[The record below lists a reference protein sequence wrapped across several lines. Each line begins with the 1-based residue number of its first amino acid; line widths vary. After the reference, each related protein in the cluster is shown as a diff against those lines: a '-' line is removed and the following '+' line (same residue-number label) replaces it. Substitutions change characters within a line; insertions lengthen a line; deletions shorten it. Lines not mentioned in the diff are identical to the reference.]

1 LRKNPGAG
9 IDGNLGHRGTHI
21 ITYHVSDTRLAGAK
35 KVNHG
40 TIARD
45 GIFQRYET
53 EVFSNTATLAHS
65 TRLQLPSY
73 HTTALHTP
81 HTQAHYPMSPSPAIG
96 AFVCPFIEDSK
107 HYKMTSAIE
116 SGTFIYLYNPQRHHT
131 MIYDP
136 EVGTI
141 ACECSQQESK
151 SQSVIKK
158 ISYCIVVSAAVTT
171 FIASFLAIMSWNH
184 PHTVQ
189 QWFENGSLGVV
200 VWSLFIVNVCM
211 CLVLEI
217 SYTMLDE

>member
-1 LRKNPGAG
+1 
-9 IDGNLGHRGTHI
+9 
-21 ITYHVSDTRLAGAK
+21 
-35 KVNHG
+35 
-40 TIARD
+40 
-45 GIFQRYET
+45 
-53 EVFSNTATLAHS
+53 
-65 TRLQLPSY
+65 
-73 HTTALHTP
+73 
-81 HTQAHYPMSPSPAIG
+81 
-96 AFVCPFIEDSK
+96 
-107 HYKMTSAIE
+107 
-116 SGTFIYLYNPQRHHT
+116 

>member
-1 LRKNPGAG
+1 MYQVQDWLEPRKSTTVQS
-9 IDGNLGHRGTHI
+9 RGTEYSKDIKLKYFPILQFLH
-21 ITYHVSDTRLAGAK
+21 TRTRL
-35 KVNHG
+35 
-40 TIARD
+40 
-45 GIFQRYET
+45 
-53 EVFSNTATLAHS
+53 
-65 TRLQLPSY
+65 RLRSY

-81 HTQAHYPMSPSPAIG
+81 HTQAHYPMSPSPEIG

-171 FIASFLAIMSWNH
+171 FIASFLAIMSWKH

-200 VWSLFIVNVCM
+200 IWSLFIVNVCMCLVSESMCLVLESMCLVLESM